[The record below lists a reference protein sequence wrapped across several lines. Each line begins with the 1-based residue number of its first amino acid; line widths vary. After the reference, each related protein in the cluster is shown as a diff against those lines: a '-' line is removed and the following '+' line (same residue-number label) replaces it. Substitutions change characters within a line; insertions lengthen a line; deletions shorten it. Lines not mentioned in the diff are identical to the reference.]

1 MHAKIILIGGIFL
14 SCYFQIAFAQN
25 DMQDLSLAEEY
36 YGREEY
42 DKAAE
47 IYERLS
53 RNNRNLPIIYKNYLK
68 TLYGLKDF
76 KESEKLIKKQI
87 KVEPEN
93 PIYPIDY
100 GYWWQLQGKDDKAK
114 AAYTAVIND
123 YKKLNTNVIRA
134 AEHFLRL
141 QQNDFALQMLQAG
154 RKNDRN
160 PAAFAIEIAQV
171 YQLQSQQDK
180 AIEEY
185 LLYAIQSRSNTEYIK
200 GVLQDNLT
208 KAEDFDKLEQI
219 LLTQLQK
226 DAKEVTYNEL
236 LLWLYL
242 QQRRFYKAF
251 IQAKALDKRYRLE
264 GSELYSIGLISMK
277 NEDYKSAQNIF
288 EYIIQTYP
296 NGEYYSKAR
305 SQYIKCKEEVVKNTY
320 PLNLDEI
327 RSLIKDYQNLIEEVG
342 KNYRT
347 FDDIRSLAQLHAF
360 YLDEKDKGIAIL
372 EEAIVLGQGRTDFI
386 AQCKIDLG
394 DIYLLKSEPWEATLL
409 YSQVEK
415 LRPDHPLGHEAK
427 LKNAQ
432 LSYYKGDFELA
443 ESHLNILK
451 EATSREIAN
460 DAMELSLLIGDNLVF
475 DTTGIALREF
485 SQIELLLFQRKD
497 DEALQKLKNMLKD
510 YPKHSISDEVRWK
523 KANLLLKM
531 GKPEEALADLEV
543 IVTEYGDDIW
553 GDDALFLIG
562 KIYEETL
569 KNKDKAQETYKN
581 HLLKYPGSIYT
592 AEVRKRFR
600 ILRGDFVELR

>member
-1 MHAKIILIGGIFL
+1 MHTKIFITIGLFL
-14 SCYFQIAFAQN
+14 SCGLSFGFAQN
-25 DMQDLSLAEEY
+25 DVQNLSLAEEY

-42 DKAAE
+42 DKASE
-47 IYERLS
+47 IYARLS
-53 RNNRNLPIIYKNYLK
+53 RNNRNLPLIYKNYLK
-68 TLYGLKDF
+68 TLYALKDF
-76 KESEKLIKKQI
+76 REAEKLIKKQLKI
-87 KVEPEN
+87 EPEN
-93 PIYPIDY
+93 PVYPIDY
-100 GYWWQLQGKDDKAK
+100 GYWWQLQGKKDKAK
-114 AAYTAVIND
+114 AAYADVIDD

-141 QQNDFALQMLQAG
+141 QLNEFALQMLQAG

-160 PAAFAIEIAQV
+160 PAAFAIEMAQV
-171 YQLQSQQDK
+171 YQLQNQQDK

-185 LLYAIQSRSNTEYIK
+185 LLYAIQSRSNAEYIK
-200 GVLQDNLT
+200 GVLQDNLI
-208 KAEDFDKLEQI
+208 KAEDFDKLEQV
-219 LLTQLQK
+219 LLMQLQK

-277 NEDYKSAQNIF
+277 NEDYKSAQRIF
-288 EYIIQTYP
+288 EYIIETYP

-305 SQYIKCKEEVVKNTY
+305 SQYIKCKEEVIKSTY

-327 RSLIKDYQNLIEEVG
+327 RSLIVDYQNLIQKVG

-360 YLDEKDKGIAIL
+360 YLDEKDKGISIL
-372 EEAIVLGQGRTDFI
+372 EEAIILGRGRTDFI

-427 LKNAQ
+427 LKNAK
-432 LSYYKGDFELA
+432 LSYYRGDFELA
-443 ESHLNILK
+443 EDHLNILK

-460 DAMELSLLIGDNLVF
+460 DAMELSLLIADNLVF
-475 DTTGIALREF
+475 DTTGLALREF
-485 SQIELLLFQRKD
+485 SQIELLVFQRKD

-510 YPKHSISDEVRWK
+510 YPKHSISDEVLWK

-531 GKPEEALADLEV
+531 NKPEEALADLEV
-543 IVTEYGDDIW
+543 IMATYSEDIW
-553 GDDALFLIG
+553 GDDALFMIG

-569 KNKDKAQETYKN
+569 KNKDKAQEAYKN

-592 AEVRKRFR
+592 AEARRRFR
-600 ILRGDFVELR
+600 ILRGDFVDLR